1 MAALYKEFVLKS
13 PGIWPF
19 VTAFIKA
26 NARACV
32 EKGTPIRLIVT
43 SEERRRTAE
52 QNAYYFGVVL
62 RDIAEQAWV
71 DGEQY
76 GTAAWHEHFA
86 EEFAPREE
94 IRLPSGRLVTR
105 RKSTKD
111 FTVGEFGEYLTKVQA
126 SAANDFGVSFDGV
139 PAC

>member
-1 MAALYKEFVLKS
+1 MALYREFTLKS
-13 PGIWPF
+13 PGIWPT
-19 VTAFIKA
+19 VLAFIKA
-26 NARACV
+26 NAAACA
-32 EKGTPIRLIVT
+32 ERGTPIRLIVT

-71 DGEQY
+71 NGERF

-86 EEFAPREE
+86 EQFAPREE

-111 FTVGEFGEYLTKVQA
+111 FTVAEFGEYLTKVQA
-126 SAANDFGVSFDGV
+126 SAANDFAVTFDGV
-139 PAC
+139 H

>member
-1 MAALYKEFVLKS
+1 MALYREFTLKT
-13 PGIWPF
+13 PGIWPS
-19 VTAFIKA
+19 VLAFIKA
-26 NARACV
+26 NAAACA

-43 SEERRRTAE
+43 SEERRRTKE

-71 DGEQY
+71 DGEQF

-86 EEFAPREE
+86 EQFAPREE
-94 IRLPSGRLVTR
+94 LRLPSGRLVTH

-111 FTVGEFGEYLTKVQA
+111 FTVAEFGEYLTKVQA
-126 SAANDFGVSFDGV
+126 SAANDFGVAFDGV
-139 PAC
+139 HG